1 MTKESYQEN
10 QEKLE
15 ENGRREQELKGQI
28 EAAAAQ
34 ARTLEEELEQLRGR
48 IQKLE
53 NDDRWQTQRLSEFK
67 EFSSEYAAYLE
78 ERNELERCEKK
89 AASLSEQKAVCREQ
103 MERLRRRFI
112 PLRMQPQI

>member
-34 ARTLEEELEQLRGR
+34 AKRTLEEELEQLRGR
-48 IQKLE
+48 IQKLG
-53 NDDRWQTQRLSEFK
+53 K
-67 EFSSEYAAYLE
+67 
-78 ERNELERCEKK
+78 
-89 AASLSEQKAVCREQ
+89 
-103 MERLRRRFI
+103 
-112 PLRMQPQI
+112 